1 MNTGKIEILSGEM
14 VFKDRRVCIFLIKMA
29 IFKIKLYML
38 IFEKISVD
46 LTQRQAYLTK
56 YLSNFVIL
64 IKLAR
69 VICNIQFIDYIQLNQ
84 TMN

>member
-1 MNTGKIEILSGEM
+1 MAKKVNKIEILSGEM
-14 VFKDRRVCIFLIKMA
+14 VFKDRRVCIFLIEMA

-38 IFEKISVD
+38 MFEKISVD

-64 IKLAR
+64 I
-69 VICNIQFIDYIQLNQ
+69 
-84 TMN
+84 